1 MSYNRKSS
9 QKVRK
14 SRNNNLHR
22 DTAHKHARHVPSPS
36 TTTSAA
42 VKFHGVIRNDMVEEQ
57 TASAGFV
64 PFTFSTSVL
73 LLISSL
79 IGAILVPQVLSI
91 CGVSYE
97 VTLVQS
103 LPLCVACA
111 LGYGRYFVDTKR
123 GLCRGFFLTVAI
135 TYILSSI
142 GLYCLL
148 FMSF

>member
-9 QKVRK
+9 QKARK

-22 DTAHKHARHVPSPS
+22 DTAHKHAQHVDASP
-36 TTTSAA
+36 TASAA

-64 PFTFSTSVL
+64 PFTFSTSAL

-79 IGAILVPQVLSI
+79 IGAILVPQVLLI